1 VGINSPGV
9 PGSQLPAG
17 EDFAQRQI
25 KDLQRELRELGPSI
39 AKSFAPVIAR
49 LDAADAA
56 FAVQQALLT
65 ATVADLATAQATLA
79 TTVSG
84 LTTAQANIAANVASI
99 AANVADINTLVGD
112 QVTGTAG
119 NATTGATAVGL
130 STSAAS
136 FATITIN
143 VPAGFTV
150 AAVAANTSM
159 AMMGTITG
167 YVRTRIGGSDGPNML
182 VFTDGTAGNGSSNFS
197 RVFTVTSG
205 GTFTVEARAYGA
217 TGSET
222 AYIANAASVTFFR

>member
-1 VGINSPGV
+1 MGVNDAGV
-9 PGSQLPAG
+9 PGRNLPAG

-143 VPAGFTV
+143 VPAWLHCRGCRCQ
-150 AAVAANTSM
+150 
-159 AMMGTITG
+159 
-167 YVRTRIGGSDGPNML
+167 YVDG
-182 VFTDGTAGNGSSNFS
+182 D
-197 RVFTVTSG
+197 
-205 GTFTVEARAYGA
+205 
-217 TGSET
+217 
-222 AYIANAASVTFFR
+222 